1 MMDVEKIK
9 IEDRMARM
17 DTIEEIVQTVKEEN
31 TEDRMKAITTTII
44 MAITIDTRT
53 NLTNN
58 TSSTMLNKKVIS
70 NQFRKISIPTSLLSL
85 IKLVLF

>member
-1 MMDVEKIK
+1 
-9 IEDRMARM
+9 MARM
-17 DTIEEIVQTVKEEN
+17 DTIEEIVQTVQEEN

>member
-85 IKLVLF
+85 FKLVLF